1 MPWLDAGDTKKFEE
15 HARRNVE
22 VVGAAVKSGRD
33 VVVPQPTCAYVLN
46 QGKRPVHPLQVLARA
61 YGLERVDE
69 SKETR

>member
-33 VVVPQPTCAYVLN
+33 VVVAQPTCAYVLN
-46 QGKRPVHPLQVLARA
+46 QYTAITG
-61 YGLERVDE
+61 G
-69 SKETR
+69 TG